1 MTDEPMFGHLDA
13 GSLRRL
19 IQEEDDAKFDQR
31 LARLQRVRLHK
42 IIPHLWFDVASTE
55 CRDLFRDD
63 HFYGCVCLTQSVA
76 EALAKFVLEVHKE
89 KIGKQRRPIELCK
102 KPITGKKLIDRLRKL
117 KGGTRNGEPIS
128 VLSQGCIDA
137 FERIEGRDR
146 DDFHHL
152 NKGVATER
160 EKLEKRAEECV
171 SSLYEIES
179 ELFRFGVDKGVLVP
193 LQPQYWPR
201 PDAGDQVRVFL
212 RSH

>member
-1 MTDEPMFGHLDA
+1 MTDETMFGQLDA
-13 GSLRRL
+13 ESMRQL
-19 IQEEDDAKFDQR
+19 IQEDDEGKFDQR
-31 LARLQRVRLHK
+31 IARLQRVRLHK
-42 IIPHLWFDVASTE
+42 MIPHLWFDAASTE
-55 CRDLFRDD
+55 CRDLFRDG

-89 KIGKQRRPIELCK
+89 KIGKQRRPIELCE
-102 KPITGKKLIDRLRKL
+102 KPMTGKQLIDRLKKL
-117 KGGTRNGEPIS
+117 KGGTRNGQPVG
-128 VLSQGCIDA
+128 VLSEECIEA

-171 SSLYEIES
+171 AALYEIES
-179 ELFRFGVDKGVLVP
+179 ELFGFGVDNGVLVP

-201 PDAGDQVRVFL
+201 PDAGEQVMVFL